1 MKNDY
6 SILRKLQITNRRNNN
21 TRRENKG
28 NSVTAQN
35 TIAKLLKSVGVFM
48 KIFNLLSMMLV
59 TFTNNY
65 FY

>member
-1 MKNDY
+1 MKDDN

>member
-1 MKNDY
+1 MKNDN
-6 SILRKLQITNRRNNN
+6 SIFRKLQITNRRNNN

>member
-1 MKNDY
+1 MKDDH